1 MGCSVLLA
9 RNWWWGGG
17 LAGVSQI
24 THRRKR
30 VKIRGIFRP
39 TQAENI
45 CISFFCPGAHFFV
58 FLHHIGKFVRQFQRS
73 RSCRI
78 NRRYGNEC
86 AKGRESAWMKHLI
99 RQWEFSLWLAMII
112 DQSGYDRGEFNFPEN
127 FAKQQR
133 RETWAWVGF
142 SFALLQHR
150 DDIALR
156 QISKLHFVTFPVSC
170 TENVIFL
177 EKILAAAWQDCAL
190 SFDRFLFI
198 YLFLSKFLSP
208 FPISQN
214 FLPPSDSHW
223 YSHSLSHTQSAIFY
237 LSFLIN
243 YLYGVYILPGLA
255 RQHASGGK
263 KLCDLIRNWIGS
275 HYKSRKYI

>member
-1 MGCSVLLA
+1 M
-9 RNWWWGGG
+9 GGG
-17 LAGVSQI
+17 AWPAF
-24 THRRKR
+24 RKLHIAEKGSR
-30 VKIRGIFRP
+30 LEEIFRP
-39 TQAENI
+39 TRAENI

-133 RETWAWVGF
+133 RETWAWGF
-142 SFALLQHR
+142 LGVFFCSAETPWWHCIEADKQIAFCNFSCFLHR
-150 DDIALR
+150 KCYFSR
-156 QISKLHFVTFPVSC
+156 
-170 TENVIFL
+170 
-177 EKILAAAWQDCAL
+177 KILAAAGQDCAL

-198 YLFLSKFLSP
+198 YLFCQNFSHPFQYLRIFCLRLTHIDIHTHSATHNQPFSIFLS
-208 FPISQN
+208 
-214 FLPPSDSHW
+214 
-223 YSHSLSHTQSAIFY
+223 
-237 LSFLIN
+237 
-243 YLYGVYILPGLA
+243 
-255 RQHASGGK
+255 
-263 KLCDLIRNWIGS
+263 
-275 HYKSRKYI
+275 

>member
-1 MGCSVLLA
+1 MWAAQSSW
-9 RNWWWGGG
+9 REIDDGGG
-17 LAGVSQI
+17 AGVLAGVSQI
-24 THRRKR
+24 TRRRKR
-30 VKIRGIFRP
+30 VKIRGNFRP
-39 TQAENI
+39 TRAENI
-45 CISFFCPGAHFFV
+45 CISFFCPGAHFFCI
-58 FLHHIGKFVRQFQRS
+58 FASHRQI
-73 RSCRI
+73 CPYRI

-86 AKGRESAWMKHLI
+86 AKGRESAGMKHLI
-99 RQWEFSLWLAMII
+99 RQWEFSLWLEMII
-112 DQSGYDRGEFNFPEN
+112 DQSGYDWGEFNFPEN

-133 RETWAWVGF
+133 RETWAWGFLGYFF

-156 QISKLHFVTFPVSC
+156 QIGKLHFVTFPVSC

-177 EKILAAAWQDCAL
+177 EKFWQQR
-190 SFDRFLFI
+190 DRIVHSVLTGFYLFI
-198 YLFLSKFLSP
+198 YFVK
-208 FPISQN
+208 ISLTFSNISEFSASVWLTLIFTLTQ
-214 FLPPSDSHW
+214 P
-223 YSHSLSHTQSAIFY
+223 HTISR